1 MSTAAPSLSSSAQAA
16 QTGAKRQKRDGA
28 LAGTSAP
35 GTSQVAGEPPS
46 VNLWDAV
53 PYIRRTVNKKKWL
66 ADRYKQIPA
75 ASLDKGASWEDPRM
89 AFAAHVTG
97 LAVNQFEFDAYINA
111 LAARYAR
118 TAKIQKRRAAT
129 KAVLAELEAW
139 PRLSEFSAV
148 QRVVKAVSDS
158 CENWQDGGKEAQP
171 LAARTPDA
179 EQLILALLA
188 QIDADLA
195 NITLQQLKL
204 RAVVTQVLKANK
216 APVSAVT
223 SKPPQKVGI
232 V

>member
-1 MSTAAPSLSSSAQAA
+1 MSTAAPSPRSARA
-16 QTGAKRQKRDGA
+16 QPAQQPGAKRQKPEHEQIVTG
-28 LAGTSAP
+28 GP

-171 LAARTPDA
+171 LAARTPTT
-179 EQLILALLA
+179 EQLIQALLA

-204 RAVVTQVLKANK
+204 RAVVTQALKMN
-216 APVSAVT
+216 
-223 SKPPQKVGI
+223 KPPGQSGGRV
-232 V
+232 

>member
-1 MSTAAPSLSSSAQAA
+1 
-16 QTGAKRQKRDGA
+16 
-28 LAGTSAP
+28 
-35 GTSQVAGEPPS
+35 
-46 VNLWDAV
+46 
-53 PYIRRTVNKKKWL
+53 
-66 ADRYKQIPA
+66 
-75 ASLDKGASWEDPRM
+75 
-89 AFAAHVTG
+89 
-97 LAVNQFEFDAYINA
+97 
-111 LAARYAR
+111 
-118 TAKIQKRRAAT
+118 
-129 KAVLAELEAW
+129 
-139 PRLSEFSAV
+139 V

-158 CENWQDGGKEAQP
+158 CENWQDGGKGAQP

>member
-1 MSTAAPSLSSSAQAA
+1 
-16 QTGAKRQKRDGA
+16 
-28 LAGTSAP
+28 
-35 GTSQVAGEPPS
+35 
-46 VNLWDAV
+46 
-53 PYIRRTVNKKKWL
+53 
-66 ADRYKQIPA
+66 
-75 ASLDKGASWEDPRM
+75 M

-97 LAVNQFEFDAYINA
+97 LAVNQFEFDAYINH
-111 LAARYAR
+111 LTARYAR

-148 QRVVKAVSDS
+148 QRVIKAVSDS

-204 RAVVTQVLKANK
+204 RAVVTQALKMN
-216 APVSAVT
+216 
-223 SKPPQKVGI
+223 KPPGQSGGRV
-232 V
+232 